1 MYVVFDAIFMHTQ
14 TLPLA
19 QLSASMDKCQS
30 QFTSKETGASVA
42 DTERMLKN
50 LEELKM
56 FIEQAAEVV
65 QSHGKKLL
73 ELVVQTPVSKTKSS
87 SLWQSPQFLKRSQTS
102 EVQGVMTLNRT
113 PRSRQRNFIS
123 TESHSSTPKPSRATV
138 VDMNTTSS
146 SKEDGERFV
155 SKPLVRASSLDFLD
169 SNGSESV
176 PEDSDSTVSSRLEC
190 PRSPRLLVNPRKAG
204 VKSSLSMTNVA
215 SPNDDQL
222 MIEGVLRQMES
233 RSEQLRELWEAR
245 QRRLRQSLKVVEFRE
260 AVPVVMNWVEQVGN
274 KFLEG
279 RNNLGRSIEEVK
291 MKFFKNSVVLIAKT
305 VLCQHS
311 KLLSISIG
319 LYVMC
324 YELTT
329 QFFFI

>member
-1 MYVVFDAIFMHTQ
+1 
-14 TLPLA
+14 
-19 QLSASMDKCQS
+19 MDKCQT
-30 QFTSKETGASVA
+30 QFTSKEMGASVA

-73 ELVVQTPVSKTKSS
+73 DLVVLTPASKTKSS
-87 SLWQSPQFLKRSQTS
+87 SSWQSSQVLKRNQTS

-113 PRSRQRNFIS
+113 PRSRRRNLI
-123 TESHSSTPKPSRATV
+123 TDPHTSTPKLSRATV
-138 VDMNTTSS
+138 VDVNTTSS
-146 SKEDGERFV
+146 AKEDGERFV

-176 PEDSDSTVSSRLEC
+176 QEDSDSTVSSRLEC

-215 SPNDDQL
+215 FPNDDQL
-222 MIEGVLRQMES
+222 MIEGVLHQMES
-233 RSEQLRELWEAR
+233 RLEHLRELWEAR

-291 MKFFKNSVVLIAKT
+291 LSSVVWSYHNYTVCPSFFEFSTDHDCATIAFK
-305 VLCQHS
+305 
-311 KLLSISIG
+311 IF
-319 LYVMC
+319 Y
-324 YELTT
+324 
-329 QFFFI
+329 